1 MFGTTKVKLDSDLV
15 AKIKRYAE
23 IAGYSSPE
31 EFITHALEKEL
42 LVARGIHHPRSGE
55 RTREAGRRRL
65 GRRDQEAPPGAR
77 LHLVAFHALSDSSSQ
92 E

>member
-42 LVARGIHHPRSGE
+42 ALLEDADSEEEIRK
-55 RTREAGRRRL
+55 RL
-65 GRRDQEAPPGAR
+65 KGLGYI
-77 LHLVAFHALSDSSSQ
+77 S
-92 E
+92 